1 MSYSTLT
8 GTLGVSLLLFAFY
21 LNITGKLKSTDKVY
35 LLMNLLGAATSCYA
49 SWLIN
54 YIPFVVL
61 EGVWSL
67 VSANAIYKALVK

>member
-8 GTLGVSLLLFAFY
+8 GTIGVSLCLIAFY
-21 LNITGKLKSTDKVY
+21 FNITGKLKSTDKIY
-35 LLMNLLGAATSCYA
+35 LLLNFFGAGISCYA

-54 YIPFVVL
+54 YMPFVVL

-67 VSANAIYKALVK
+67 VSAQGMFKAIRK